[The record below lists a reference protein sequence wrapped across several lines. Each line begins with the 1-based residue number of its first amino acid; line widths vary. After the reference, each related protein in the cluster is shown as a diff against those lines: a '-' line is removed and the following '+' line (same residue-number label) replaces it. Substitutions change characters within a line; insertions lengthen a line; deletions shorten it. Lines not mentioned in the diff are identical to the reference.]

1 MHLKYVLL
9 VAESKQLS
17 RLVSRDA
24 ICGRRGERG
33 SKSCEH
39 PSLTPL
45 IDVGS
50 TDRSKRRN
58 IRVPLIPV
66 KAHDVPA
73 ERRGRRLDELAS

>member
-1 MHLKYVLL
+1 MYLKYVLL
-9 VAESKQLS
+9 VAEPKRLS

-24 ICGRRGERG
+24 IYGRRAAREA

-50 TDRSKRRN
+50 TDGSKRRDT
-58 IRVPLIPV
+58 RVPLIPV
-66 KAHDVPA
+66 KAHDAPA
-73 ERRGRRLDELAS
+73 EKAGKEA